1 MNSEQ
6 KERLEEEVKFA
17 AIGQQ
22 VLNNEAY
29 KTAITVRKT
38 QIFDVFC
45 RTKAD
50 QSDIREEAWRTKQNL
65 LSLEDFLK
73 NALTTGEMADKTLE
87 SLNNH

>member
-29 KTAITVRKT
+29 KTAIKARKAH
-38 QIFDVFC
+38 IFDIFC

-50 QSDIREEAWRTKQNL
+50 QSDVRDEAWRTMQNL
-65 LSLEDFLK
+65 MSLEDFLER
-73 NALTTGEMADKTLE
+73 ALTTGEMADKTLE

>member
-50 QSDIREEAWRTKQNL
+50 QSDIREEAWRTMQNL